1 MKGDYFMQTKEKP
14 APGDCSTKSG
24 KETRISGQAVD
35 ISVADNIIGKA
46 QKQGIAA
53 FFPEGEENAISTNEL
68 LRITGLSSARQ
79 LQKIIERERDQGGVI
94 LSSTGGGY
102 FSPSE
107 GEKGRQELRRFVNTI
122 RARAANT
129 LKAAK
134 PAEKALQEREG

>member
-1 MKGDYFMQTKEKP
+1 MQAKEKP

-35 ISVADNIIGKA
+35 ISIADNIIGEA

-53 FFPEGEENAISTNEL
+53 FLPEGEENAISTNEL
-68 LRITGLSSARQ
+68 LRITGLSSSRQ

-107 GEKGRQELRRFVNTI
+107 GEKGLRELRRFVNTI

>member
-1 MKGDYFMQTKEKP
+1 MRTKEKP
-14 APGDCSTKSG
+14 APGECSTKSG
-24 KETRISGQAVD
+24 QETRISGQAVD
-35 ISVADNIIGKA
+35 ISRADNTIGEA

-53 FFPEGEENAISTNEL
+53 FLPEGEENAISTNEL
-68 LRITGLSSARQ
+68 LRITGLSSSRQ
-79 LQKIIERERDQGGVI
+79 LQKVIERERDQGGVI

-107 GEKGRQELRRFVNTI
+107 GEKGRRELRRFVNTI